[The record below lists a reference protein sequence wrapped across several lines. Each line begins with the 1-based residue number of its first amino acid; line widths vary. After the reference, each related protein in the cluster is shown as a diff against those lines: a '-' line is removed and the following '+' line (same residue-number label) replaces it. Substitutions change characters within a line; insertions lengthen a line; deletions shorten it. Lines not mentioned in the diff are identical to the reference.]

1 MQNFLNDSNKAISFE
16 KREITKTYLYL
27 SKEGEV
33 VAYFTISLNVLST
46 SGISKSTIKKLD
58 GIDKNRE
65 EIACFLIAQLGKSN
79 SCSFKIGRYV
89 LNDAIET
96 IKDAKNIIGG
106 RFIILD
112 AINHDRVIEFYAE
125 NSFVLVDK
133 DIEKRESV
141 RMYYPLVF

>member
-1 MQNFLNDSNKAISFE
+1 MQNFLNDPTKAISFE
-16 KREITKTYLYL
+16 KREIAKTYLYL
-27 SKEGEV
+27 SNEGEV
-33 VAYFTISLNVLST
+33 VAYFTVSLNVLST
-46 SGISKSTIKKLD
+46 HGISKSTIKKLD

-79 SCSFKIGRYV
+79 SCSFKIGRHI

-96 IKDAKNIIGG
+96 VKDAKTIIGG

-112 AINHDRVIEFYAE
+112 AINHNRVVEFYAD

-133 DIEKRESV
+133 NMEKRESV
-141 RMYYPLVF
+141 RMYYPLVL